1 MIKDEYEVLVKFN
14 SQLTEQEKK
23 AVSLYKMIL
32 QIDPQ
37 LYRDREMLR
46 LATNHML
53 MAFVIGIRYANENKK
68 KNVDKTLS

>member
-1 MIKDEYEVLVKFN
+1 MIQNEYEFLVNFN
-14 SQLTEQEKK
+14 SQLTEEEKR
-23 AVSLYKMIL
+23 AVSMYKMML
-32 QIDPQ
+32 QIDPD
-37 LYRDREMLR
+37 LYRDRNMLR